1 MKYARILGAIVL
13 TMMMLYIARRNSAGA
28 PEHFARTVDQYQF
41 EMETVPKGMEN
52 SDTTIWL
59 SVVGPFESG
68 QRVVLQLVGGSVADG
83 RPTLHAVPMTQKEA
97 GSSEYY
103 IRMPAGVKNHR
114 TLYYIAVVDDAGTVL
129 ARFARPDESPFVLR
143 SIGHVPAPVLIGHI
157 AFIFATFFCVAMAAL
172 SALPLLAGKS
182 DVRPMAVWFLA
193 AAVCAFVGGY
203 PLGFAMNWYAFGG
216 IWEGVP
222 FGTDATD
229 NKTQILFIY
238 VLFVTLAAIGSLS
251 RGKVG
256 RDIFSP
262 RTLGWLG
269 LAGFLLQISIY
280 LIPHSI
286 QFSAGLTYAVC
297 YGYTALVVLVYMLGR
312 VGSRTK
318 ASSPAAS

>member
-13 TMMMLYIARRNSAGA
+13 TVMMLYIAQRNSVGA
-28 PEHFARTVDQYQF
+28 PERFARTIDQYQF

-68 QRVVLQLVGGSVADG
+68 QRVVLQLVGGSASDE
-83 RPTLHAVPMTQKEA
+83 PPALHAVPMTQKEA

-103 IRMPAGVKNHR
+103 IRVPAGARNEKTR
-114 TLYYIAVVDDAGTVL
+114 YYIAVVDDAGAVL
-129 ARFARPDESPFVLR
+129 ARFARPDGSPFTLR
-143 SIGHVPAPVLIGHI
+143 SIGHVPVPVLIGHI

-172 SALPLLAGKS
+172 NAFPLIAGKG
-182 DVRPMAVWFLA
+182 DVRAMAVWFLA
-193 AAVCAFVGGY
+193 AAVCTFVGGY
-203 PLGFAMNWYAFGG
+203 PLGFAMNWFAFGG

-251 RGKVG
+251 RGKTG
-256 RDIFSP
+256 RDVFSP
-262 RTLGWLG
+262 RVLGWLG
-269 LAGFLLQISIY
+269 LIGFFLQISIY

-297 YGYTALVVLVYMLGR
+297 YGYTALIVLIYMLGR

-318 ASSPAAS
+318 SSSPAAS